1 MTRNFT
7 IFDCPQRSPEW
18 FAARAGLVTG
28 SKAHVVF
35 MKSGT
40 AGRKDYML
48 QLALERLTKTVEPEP
63 FVSADMRHGIEKEPW
78 CRLATEVEYGVS
90 IRQTGFCR
98 HNKLAIGMSFDG
110 DIDDFRVFTEFKA
123 PKSATHIN
131 YMRAKRLPVEYMP
144 QVMHGHLVSEAK
156 HSIFSSGDDRLP
168 TGLNVFFVETSINDL
183 PMDEYERALAKF
195 LKQVSDVE
203 FELKLMIEGKL

>member
-7 IFDCPQRSPEW
+7 IFDCAQRSPEW

-28 SKAHVVF
+28 SKAAIVF
-35 MKSGT
+35 MKDGT
-40 AGRKDYML
+40 AGRDEYML
-48 QLALERLTKTVEPEP
+48 QLALERLTKMVEPEP
-63 FVSADMRHGIEKEPW
+63 FVSADMKRGIEKEPW
-78 CRLATEVEYGVS
+78 CRLSTEIQYGVT

-110 DIDDFRVFTEFKA
+110 DIDDFATFTEFKA
-123 PKSATHIN
+123 PKSKTHIQ
-131 YMRAKRLPVEYMP
+131 YMRSKRLPAEYAP
-144 QVMHGHLVSEAK
+144 QVMHGHLVSGAK
-156 HSIFSSGDDRLP
+156 HSIFCSGDDRLP
-168 TGLNVFFVETSINDL
+168 AGLDAFFVETNVNDL